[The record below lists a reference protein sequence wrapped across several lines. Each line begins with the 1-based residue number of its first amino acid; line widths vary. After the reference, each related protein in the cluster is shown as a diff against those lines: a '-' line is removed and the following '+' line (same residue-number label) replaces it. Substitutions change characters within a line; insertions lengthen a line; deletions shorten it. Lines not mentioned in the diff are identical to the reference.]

1 MPATLPEEPTPGQTG
16 IILQNIYETL
26 QEVKK
31 TMATRDFVDGKFGSF
46 NDRVTR
52 LEDDMKKLGEDHTK
66 NTQELKDMITD
77 RVNQVIADFDEEKD
91 ELNRRIDDIIVTK
104 QDADKQ
110 RKARTIGVY
119 MAVFGAGLSLI
130 VSVVT
135 ALIVNSLNP

>member
-1 MPATLPEEPTPGQTG
+1 MPAMLPEEPTPGQTG

-52 LEDDMKKLGEDHTK
+52 VEDDLKRLGEAQTE
-66 NTQELKDMITD
+66 NTAELKGMITD
-77 RVNQVIADFDEEKD
+77 RINQVVADFDEEKQ
-91 ELNRRIDDIIVTK
+91 ELHRRIDDIVISK
-104 QDADKQ
+104 QEAEKQ
-110 RKARTIGVY
+110 RRARTVSVY
-119 MAVFGAGLSLI
+119 LAVFGAALSLV

-135 ALIVNSLNP
+135 ALIVNSVTP

>member
-1 MPATLPEEPTPGQTG
+1 MPAALPEEPTPGQTG

-91 ELNRRIDDIIVTK
+91 ELNRRIDDIIITK
-104 QDADKQ
+104 QEVEKQ
-110 RKARTIGVY
+110 RKSRTIAVY

-135 ALIVNSLNP
+135 ALIVNSFNP